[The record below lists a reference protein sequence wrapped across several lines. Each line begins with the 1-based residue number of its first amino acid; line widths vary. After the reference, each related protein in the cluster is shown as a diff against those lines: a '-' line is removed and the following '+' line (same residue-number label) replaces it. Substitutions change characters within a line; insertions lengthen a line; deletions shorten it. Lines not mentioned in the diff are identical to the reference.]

1 MRSIILTE
9 LGRRLWSLLRFFILL
24 GLSFVILYPLI
35 FMLSTAFKPLSEATD
50 PSIVWLPKSVTGD
63 NFALAWQGMN
73 YVPSLMNTLTI
84 SGVSSLIQVLSCS
97 LVGYGFARYRFRESN
112 LLFACVLFT
121 IIVPP
126 QIVAVPTYRMYRFF
140 SIPVIGPWLESVTG
154 LTLTANLINN
164 PLSFYIPALLGV
176 GIRSGI
182 YIFVFRQFFRSIP
195 KELEEAATV
204 DGCGALKI
212 FARIMVPNA
221 GGAFLTVFLFSFVW
235 YWNDYFHTSLLLT
248 SRRTLAMSLS
258 MLRQNLDTLGVN
270 TLDPFTLS
278 ARLQAGA
285 LLTVLPML
293 ILFIF
298 LQRYFTE
305 SIERTGLVG

>member
-1 MRSIILTE
+1 MRSILLTE
-9 LGRRLWSLLRFFILL
+9 LGRRLWSLLRFLILL

-35 FMLSTAFKPLSEATD
+35 FMLSTAFKPLAQATD
-50 PSIVWLPKSVTGD
+50 PSIVWLPKSLTMD
-63 NFALAWQGMN
+63 NFSLAFRGMN
-73 YVPSLMNTLTI
+73 YWQSLLNTLTI
-84 SGVSSLIQVLSCS
+84 SGVSSLMQVACCS
-97 LVGYGFARYRFRESN
+97 LVGYGFARYQFRESGF
-112 LLFACVLFT
+112 LFACVLFT

-126 QIVAVPTYRMYRFF
+126 QIVAVPTFRIYRFF
-140 SIPVIGPWLESVTG
+140 TVPFIGSWLESVTG
-154 LTLTANLINN
+154 WNLSANLINH
-164 PLSFYIPALLGV
+164 PLAFYIPALLGV

-182 YIFVFRQFFRSIP
+182 YIFVFRQFFRGIP

-204 DGCGALKI
+204 DGCGALKT
-212 FARIMVPNA
+212 FLRIMAPNA

-293 ILFIF
+293 ILFAF